1 VTGREGRRVTGREG
15 RRVTGREGRRVTGR
29 GAGPGIRP
37 EEVAGSWVIKGAR
50 LPGGDRADILV
61 AGGVIAEIGTG
72 AAAAG
77 ADQLDAAG
85 LIVLPGLVD
94 LHAHLREP
102 GREDAETIDSGTA
115 AAALGGFTAV
125 HAMANTEPVADT
137 AGVVEQIW
145 RLGRQ
150 AGRCDV
156 QPVGAVTAGLA
167 GSRLAELGAMAD
179 SAARVRI
186 FSDDGRCVA
195 DAVLM
200 RRALEYVK
208 AFGGVIAQHAQEPRL
223 TDGAQM
229 NEGEVS
235 GRLGLTG
242 WPAVAEEAVI
252 ARDCLLAAHVGS
264 ALHVCH
270 VSTAGSVEIIRWAK
284 AKGWRVTAE
293 VTPHHLLLTDELAAS
308 YDPVYKVNPPLR
320 TAEDVAALR
329 AGLADGTID
338 CVATDH
344 APHPAEDKETEWE
357 AAAFGMTGLETALR
371 VVQEAMVETGLLD
384 WAGIADR
391 TSARPARIGGLA
403 AHGRLAQGSPA
414 NLVLY
419 DPAPREPV
427 DPAAHAS
434 RSRNTPFAGMALP
447 GRVLATFL
455 HGSPTVLDGKLAC

>member
-1 VTGREGRRVTGREG
+1 MSGPGSVTSPAGPGAARE
-15 RRVTGREGRRVTGR
+15 TGR
-29 GAGPGIRP
+29 GAGGAPPPGAETWLIR
-37 EEVAGSWVIKGAR
+37 GAR
-50 LPGGDRADILV
+50 PLGGDPAGILV
-61 AGGVIAEIGTG
+61 VGGMIAEIGPG
-72 AAAAG
+72 AAAASPANVID
-77 ADQLDAAG
+77 ADG
-85 LIVLPGLVD
+85 LIALPGLVD
-94 LHAHLREP
+94 LHTHLREP
-102 GREDAETIDSGTA
+102 GREDAETVATGTA

-156 QPVGAVTAGLA
+156 QPVGAVTAGID
-167 GSRLAELGAMAD
+167 GRRLAELGAMAD
-179 SAARVRI
+179 CAARVRV
-186 FSDDGRCVA
+186 FSDDGRCVS

-223 TDGAQM
+223 TEGAQM
-229 NEGEVS
+229 NEGKVS
-235 GRLGLTG
+235 GMLGLAG

-284 AKGWRVTAE
+284 SKGWA
-293 VTPHHLLLTDELAAS
+293 DI
-308 YDPVYKVNPPLR
+308 
-320 TAEDVAALR
+320 AALR
-329 AGLADGTID
+329 AALADGTID

-344 APHPAEDKETEWE
+344 APHPLEDKETEWA

-371 VVQEAMVETGLLD
+371 VVHEAMVGTGLLD
-384 WAGIADR
+384 WAGVADR
-391 TSARPARIGGLA
+391 MSARPAGIGRLT
-403 AHGRLAQGSPA
+403 AHGHPLAPGWPA

-419 DPAPREPV
+419 DPAGRAAV
-427 DPAAHAS
+427 DPAALAS
-434 RSRNTPFAGMALP
+434 KSRNTPFAGMVLP
-447 GRVLATFL
+447 GRVTATFL
-455 HGSPTVLDGKLAC
+455 RGSPTVLDGKLAR